1 MPVPKPEW
9 LEACRAEAEV
19 RRKLP
24 DLPIVLSSHAR
35 KRAKYRLRISPEEV
49 EARIR
54 ASERTFRSDDTH
66 WVVSLGLFE
75 ALLVFCP
82 SYPPG
87 ELRVVTLVNAG
98 PSALDGWDPRANHFD
113 DRVAY
118 ENSPAKRFDER
129 AALAKRPR
137 R

>member
-82 SYPPG
+82 SYPPRGAQGGHPGQRRALRSRWLGPPG
-87 ELRVVTLVNAG
+87 ESLRR
-98 PSALDGWDPRANHFD
+98 SR
-113 DRVAY
+113 RV
-118 ENSPAKRFDER
+118 
-129 AALAKRPR
+129 
-137 R
+137 